1 MIEESLAGRVALVTG
16 GSRGI
21 GAAISR
27 RLASLGADVALTW
40 IEHGQAAERVVS
52 EIRAAGRRGLALR
65 SDAGDWRA
73 ARAAVNEVAESLG
86 RLDILVLNAGI
97 TRDSISWQASEA
109 DWDRVLAVNLKGAA
123 ASAAAAAPIMR
134 EQGGGRIVAVASIN
148 AERGKPGQASYA
160 ASKAG
165 LVALIRTLTREL
177 GPRGITANAVE
188 PGLIET
194 ELTAGLPDEIRRRAL
209 AETALGR
216 LGEPEDVAAAVAFL
230 AGDGARHITG
240 QVLRVDGGQ
249 LIG

>member
-1 MIEESLAGRVALVTG
+1 MNEEIPKGRVALVTG

-40 IEHGQAAERVVS
+40 IKHGEAAERVARD
-52 EIRAAGRRGLALR
+52 IRAAGRRALALR

-73 ARAAVNEVAESLG
+73 ARAAVREVAESLG
-86 RLDILVLNAGI
+86 RLDVLVLNAGI
-97 TRDSISWQASEA
+97 TRDSISWKASEA

-123 ASAAAAAPIMR
+123 ACAAAAAPIMR

-165 LVALIRTLTREL
+165 LVALIRSLAREL
-177 GPRGITANAVE
+177 GPSGITANAVE

-216 LGEPEDVAAAVAFL
+216 LGEPEDVAASVAFL